1 MTKNNWF
8 STNLKDRTPT
18 NFCDF
23 EIHMPPYEFN
33 HDSFTNQAKRVAHEL
48 AEKHDNLYVCYSGGL
63 DSEFV
68 LKTFYEEGL
77 PITPVLIDT
86 PYNQFESEWAYN
98 FCKEKGIKPEVLSF
112 SKNEIIDRLKQKTI
126 NRNLFSLLGGL
137 PLIVCDEVNK
147 QSGKIITGYG
157 DPFVVQDGNIED
169 EMILDRLQFCEW
181 DYYLDDYDNTHPSG
195 FFTYDIGLFFA
206 LICEIDMF
214 CPSQQAKTK
223 LYELPYRM
231 KMFWKKEF
239 YETFHEMKLN
249 IETPYCFMEKS
260 NLIST
265 LNEFIK

>member
-23 EIHMPPYEFN
+23 EIQMFPYEFN
-33 HDSFTNQAKRVAHEL
+33 HDSFINQAKRVAHEL

-77 PITPVLIDT
+77 PITPVLIYT

-126 NRNLFSLLGGL
+126 DRNLFSLLGGL

-157 DPFVVQDGNIED
+157 DPFAVQAGNIKD
-169 EMILDRLQFCEW
+169 EMIQNRLQFCVDIMKEVL
-181 DYYLDDYDNTHPSG
+181 DVSFVIFLINKVFQSLLLTALKIFLAGYLSCKLHM
-195 FFTYDIGLFFA
+195 A
-206 LICEIDMF
+206 L
-214 CPSQQAKTK
+214 CPWSQKNFIIIKNQEN
-223 LYELPYRM
+223 L
-231 KMFWKKEF
+231 EF
-239 YETFHEMKLN
+239 QKN
-249 IETPYCFMEKS
+249 G
-260 NLIST
+260 
-265 LNEFIK
+265 